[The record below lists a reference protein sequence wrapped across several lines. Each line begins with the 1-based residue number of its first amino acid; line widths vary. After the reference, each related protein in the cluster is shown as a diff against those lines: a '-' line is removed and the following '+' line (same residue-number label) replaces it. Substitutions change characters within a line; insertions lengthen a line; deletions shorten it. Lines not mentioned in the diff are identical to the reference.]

1 MTFDEMCLIFIAYY
15 YYIIKI
21 NLKGNIMKEYKVEI
35 VKPAMNT
42 QKTVENFEF
51 LLNNMAEQGWEFKF
65 QSGMWWIFERE
76 KQ

>member
-1 MTFDEMCLIFIAYY
+1 
-15 YYIIKI
+15 
-21 NLKGNIMKEYKVEI
+21 
-35 VKPAMNT
+35 MNT